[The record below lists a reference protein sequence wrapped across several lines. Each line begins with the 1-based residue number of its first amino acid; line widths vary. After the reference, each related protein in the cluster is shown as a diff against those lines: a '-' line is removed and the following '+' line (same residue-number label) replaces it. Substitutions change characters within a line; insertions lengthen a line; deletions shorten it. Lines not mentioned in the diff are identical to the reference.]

1 MTHSRSLKEACRLL
15 TRSGS
20 AIFTIVMSSSSMKM
34 PVQTTTSVHHFC
46 VTFGMGLPSPGSS
59 GLAYEESAR
68 RALAPARTDQLCR
81 TVSRTR

>member
-20 AIFTIVMSSSSMKM
+20 AMFTIVMSSSSMKM
-34 PVQTTTSVHHFC
+34 PVQTTTSVHHFSL
-46 VTFGMGLPSPGSS
+46 TFGMGLPSPGV
-59 GLAYEESAR
+59 AAWQ
-68 RALAPARTDQLCR
+68 RAIGTPRTAPARTDRLCR